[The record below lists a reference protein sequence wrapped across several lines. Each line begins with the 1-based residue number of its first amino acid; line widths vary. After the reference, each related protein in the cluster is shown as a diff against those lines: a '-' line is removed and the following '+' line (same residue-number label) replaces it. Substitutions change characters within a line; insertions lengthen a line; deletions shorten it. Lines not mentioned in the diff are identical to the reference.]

1 LSDSVFPK
9 DERLRRRPEFTQFNS
24 GASKLH
30 TPHFLLLWKD
40 TAPAGPRLG
49 FTVSKKVGNAVI
61 RNSIKRRLRE
71 FYRQN
76 KPLFIKADMNI
87 VAKKGAEVL
96 DFHHVSSELAAA
108 LGRLRNRYAN

>member
-1 LSDSVFPK
+1 MSSSAFPK
-9 DERLRRRPEFTQFNS
+9 AERLRRRPEFTQFAS
-24 GASKLH
+24 GANKLH
-30 TPHFLLLWKD
+30 TPHFLVLWKD

-76 KPLFIKADMNI
+76 KQLFITADINI

-96 DFHHVSSELAAA
+96 DFHHLSSELAAA
-108 LGRLRNRYAN
+108 FGRLRNRYAN

>member
-1 LSDSVFPK
+1 M
-9 DERLRRRPEFTQFNS
+9 
-24 GASKLH
+24 H

-40 TAPAGPRLG
+40 HEAAGTRIG
-49 FTVSKKVGNAVI
+49 FTASKKVGNAVV

-76 KPLFIKADMNI
+76 KSLFPQADINI

-96 DFHHVSSELAAA
+96 DFHNVSTELAAA
-108 LGRLRNRYAN
+108 FGRLRKRYA

>member
-1 LSDSVFPK
+1 M
-9 DERLRRRPEFTQFNS
+9 
-24 GASKLH
+24 H

-40 TAPAGPRLG
+40 RESAGTRVG

-76 KPLFIKADMNI
+76 KSLFIQADMNI

-96 DFHHVSSELAAA
+96 DFHHVSNELAAA
-108 LGRLRNRYAN
+108 LGRLRNRYA